1 MRYRRYI
8 RYRTQSR
15 LPHYIF
21 SEPPNKDPNPHN
33 PSSNPNGS
41 RSNPNLSNSSS
52 TSSFPPT
59 NPTLTHLSTLTS
71 PSPFSLSSCTS
82 LLPLLPTLRSRD
94 AYTFHIIL
102 LKLHPNLLPRF
113 LDLLVV
119 DGGSLERYNL
129 NMVLGFIRT
138 FKVFEDGEKEE
149 WEKKVKSLCR
159 RSLKLMRKE
168 NVTESLFKSVSY
180 NLRPGLLSSSNLLLS
195 SPSTP
200 PPFFLNYTRDVLSY
214 FPPSYA
220 LPSLNFLMSGR
231 ALDLKLLNS
240 TISNLTLTNDSL
252 SLYVSLHRTSPYT
265 FSGPR
270 PSYKPLKTSYASKI
284 HTLLTSSTPLPP
296 LPPST
301 LLKTLRT
308 TQSYTSTP
316 ISPLPLLTS
325 LQSLPPT
332 LNLTLQILKHSPTP
346 PPPLLLKRLLL
357 TPLSSLPNLLHS
369 LYLLNSPHY
378 SGVFDILS
386 QRLML
391 REWDVKVMCDVV
403 GDCGGVRVRE
413 GGGDYSVVGVFKEKV
428 MEGLEGVEGEGLVR
442 FWRGGVRCE
451 VFRGEDVR
459 VLLEECRRRRFGGKD
474 FSVVVW
480 GVGKCK
486 GYLKEDVGRFNDG
499 LDHICRRIVEEQDLV
514 FNSVEAGNVIWGLA
528 KSYEGELK
536 WPEAVDRMLDVIEG
550 EECSAQTIAVVL
562 WGTER
567 LRRGVERGRRVFERY
582 SMINLGIKNLVVDA
596 GMDMDMEDIDDMM
609 VDIEF
614 DEDDDEENVEMC
626 D

>member
-15 LPHYIF
+15 FPHYIF

-71 PSPFSLSSCTS
+71 PSPLSLSSCTS

-252 SLYVSLHRTSPYT
+252 SLY
-265 FSGPR
+265 
-270 PSYKPLKTSYASKI
+270 
-284 HTLLTSSTPLPP
+284 
-296 LPPST
+296 
-301 LLKTLRT
+301 
-308 TQSYTSTP
+308 
-316 ISPLPLLTS
+316 
-325 LQSLPPT
+325 
-332 LNLTLQILKHSPTP
+332 
-346 PPPLLLKRLLL
+346 
-357 TPLSSLPNLLHS
+357 
-369 LYLLNSPHY
+369 
-378 SGVFDILS
+378 
-386 QRLML
+386 RLML

-486 GYLKEDVGRFNDG
+486 GYLKEDAGRFNDG

-596 GMDMDMEDIDDMM
+596 GMDIDMEDIDDMM